1 MIQIRHVKKIKRR
14 SNPQILPKLNQNKT
28 LEFMQSIRE
37 IRMQNTLEQ
46 SQSNFE
52 TVLENM
58 DLGYMLNLD
67 VYRFNLME

>member
-1 MIQIRHVKKIKRR
+1 
-14 SNPQILPKLNQNKT
+14 
-28 LEFMQSIRE
+28 MQSIRE
-37 IRMQNTLEQ
+37 IRTQNTLEQ
-46 SQSNFE
+46 PQSNFE

>member
-1 MIQIRHVKKIKRR
+1 
-14 SNPQILPKLNQNKT
+14 
-28 LEFMQSIRE
+28 MQSIRE
-37 IRMQNTLEQ
+37 IRTQNTLEQ